1 MIETLNKKTKITMIY
16 TIFMAIIFII
26 FSVIEEKV
34 KNLEFVAWIANITY
48 IVLFICI
55 FSLKKD
61 ILESSIVFMT
71 FIFLFCNG
79 EVFLYSLGIDMDSY
93 IVFWNNTTEEII
105 RATIYF
111 TLSFLVMGEG
121 IIFTLRE
128 KKEDEVEISK
138 EFNSTIRLIGYLLAI
153 ISIVPYFYKLIPAI
167 MTALTSGYGA
177 IYSSNQQTS
186 GLSYITEF
194 FIPSLLLILYS
205 YRNEKIKR
213 NMFFFLILIIA
224 GLNLLTG
231 GRGEGLSIVVI
242 LLIFYNEYIKK
253 FKGKNLIKLFIIV
266 ILLILLISIIYNARS
281 GNGGIKESV
290 ISTIISGENNPI
302 VQTVAE
308 LGSTMNAW
316 CLTDKAV
323 PDIVDFKYGESY
335 LASFMM
341 IIPSTFLGGYSFA
354 TKAALDI
361 WLQDIWNLSYGPG
374 FNIFAETYYNF
385 GWYGG
390 IAFALVLGMFFG
402 KMFNLKNKD
411 KQKNELFKILSLI
424 FLFNSLIIARFPFHS
439 TIRNI
444 FYMYILVY
452 IMIILVYNYKM
463 KRRI

>member
-1 MIETLNKKTKITMIY
+1 MIETLNKKTKIVLIY

-26 FSVIEEKV
+26 LSLTEETT
-34 KNLEFVAWIANITY
+34 KNLKFIAWIANITY
-48 IVLFICI
+48 IVLIICI

-61 ILESSIVFMT
+61 ILEPSLVFMT

-79 EVFLYSLGIDMDSY
+79 EVFLYSLGINMDSY
-93 IVFWNNTTEEII
+93 IVFWNNTADEII

-111 TLSFLVMGEG
+111 VLSFLIMGEG
-121 IIFTLRE
+121 IILTLKE
-128 KKEDEVEISK
+128 KNEDKVEISK

-177 IYSSNQQTS
+177 IYSTTQQTTS

-205 YRNEKIKR
+205 YRNEKVKR
-213 NMFFFLILIIA
+213 NILFVIMLFVA

-231 GRGEGLSIVVI
+231 GRGEGLSIIVI
-242 LLIFYNEYIKK
+242 LLIFYNQYIKK
-253 FKGKNLIKLFIIV
+253 FKGKNLIKLVVIV
-266 ILLILLISIIYNARS
+266 ILIVLLISIIYNTRT
-281 GNGGIKESV
+281 GNEGVKESV
-290 ISTIISGENNPI
+290 TAIISGENNPI
-302 VQTVAE
+302 VQTIAE

-323 PDIVDFKYGESY
+323 PDRVDFKYGESY

-354 TKAALDI
+354 PKAALDI

-390 IAFALVLGMFFG
+390 IAFALILGIFFG

-411 KQKNELFKILSLI
+411 KQKNELFRLLSLI

-444 FYMYILVY
+444 FYMYILIY

-463 KRRI
+463 KRRV